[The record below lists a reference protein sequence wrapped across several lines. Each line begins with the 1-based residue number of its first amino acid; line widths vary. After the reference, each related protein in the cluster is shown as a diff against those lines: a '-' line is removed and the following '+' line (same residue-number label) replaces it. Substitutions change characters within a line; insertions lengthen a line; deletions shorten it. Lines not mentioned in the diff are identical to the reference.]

1 MTLGLAGSR
10 IGNVLSR
17 IDDRA
22 QGLDLPLLSVSQTRG
37 VVRRS
42 ELTDRPPRAESLDT
56 YKICRRGDIAFN
68 KMSVRAG
75 AIGIASEDGLVTYH
89 YEVMRPRGAEGRFLI
104 YLMKSAWFTAQL
116 VARERGIGA
125 GDGSGGVRT
134 TEVPFSVLRTIR
146 APIPSYTRQRAIADF
161 LDRETAQIDAL
172 IAKQEQL
179 IATLRER
186 RESLIA
192 RLCTHGTNAAGRLR
206 RSNLGWAA
214 SIPEDWTDTNIRR
227 VAVMKTGHTPSR
239 SKNEYWL
246 NTDIPWF
253 TLADVWQLRD
263 SRRTYLGATA
273 NTISRLGLE
282 NSSAELLP
290 AGTVVLSRTA
300 SVGFSGVM
308 PTEMATSQDFWNWV
322 CGPLLVPEY
331 LMWVFRAM
339 RPHLLSLMVG
349 STHQTIYQSIAAALR
364 IPLPPLEEQ
373 HRIVAE
379 LDAQTARIDTLIDKA
394 ERFIALSTERRAA
407 LITAAVT
414 GELEIPS
421 DAAPAQQA
429 APSQETAPAQN
440 AAPRNKTTPQARPA
454 HKAAVA

>member
-1 MTLGLAGSR
+1 MSVVPFGRLATLVQSKADAGGRQIGLEAVESKTGRLLASDLTYEGDGIGFIAGDVLFGKLRPYLAKSWLADGPGSAVGDFHVYR
-10 IGNVLSR
+10 PELGRTWPRYLHYVTLSR
-17 IDDRA
+17 A
-22 QGLDLPLLSVSQTRG
+22 FLDQVVASVSG
-37 VVRRS
+37 AKM
-42 ELTDRPPRAESLDT
+42 PRAD
-56 YKICRRGDIAFN
+56 
-68 KMSVRAG
+68 
-75 AIGIASEDGLVTYH
+75 
-89 YEVMRPRGAEGRFLI
+89 
-104 YLMKSAWFTAQL
+104 W
-116 VARERGIGA
+116 
-125 GDGSGGVRT
+125 
-134 TEVPFSVLRTIR
+134 RTIR
-146 APIPSYTRQRAIADF
+146 NVPVWAPSLHTQRAIADF
-161 LDRETAQIDAL
+161 LDRETGQIDAL

-394 ERFIALSTERRAA
+394 ERFIALSKERRAA

-414 GELEIPS
+414 GELEIPADAAPS
-421 DAAPAQQA
+421 QEAAPAQNT
-429 APSQETAPAQN
+429 APSQETAPTQKT
-440 AAPRNKTTPQARPA
+440 APEAGPA
-454 HKAAVA
+454 HETAVA